1 MQFYSKGDIRKLLDK
16 IMPHLQMKKTQAK
29 AVLAFLEEDDSMR
42 KEELKRVVRYSNWSD
57 DKAKSETLL
66 AEWGVSADDV
76 AKWQERL

>member
-1 MQFYSKGDIRKLLDK
+1 
-16 IMPHLQMKKTQAK
+16 MPHLQMKKTQAK

-76 AKWQERL
+76 AKWQEGL